1 MNLSQTLLVALRSL
15 RLNPMRSFLTMLGIV
30 IGVASVVTVL
40 AIGSGAQG
48 RVADQIRA
56 VGANVL
62 MINPGTARKDGVRLK
77 AGTRLTLTEGDV
89 DAILAQVPQVRAA
102 AGSLSGSAQVVRE
115 SRNWNTTINGTT
127 NGHFLVRDWGLAA
140 GRYFNG
146 TEQITAAKVA
156 ILGSVVAREMFGRD
170 EPVGAEIRIMSVP
183 FEVVGVLDPKGPD
196 QDDVAFVPLETAKLR
211 FLGSASGVNRDAV
224 AYIVAKAES
233 DEAMVRAKREI
244 EELVRQR
251 HRIAAGDEDDFKV
264 SDPAA
269 AMDAQRGATRTIA
282 LLLTSVAG
290 VSLLVGGISIMNI
303 MTVTVAERTREIGI
317 RRAVGARGVDIRLQF
332 LSEALVLC
340 LLGGLAGVAVGTG
353 ISLTVARSAGWVT
366 RVDPQAIVLSVGFS
380 ALVGLFFGYYPAHRA
395 SRLDPVDALKM
406 E

>member
-1 MNLSQTLLVALRSL
+1 MNPLQTLVTAVRSL
-15 RLNPMRSFLTMLGIV
+15 RLNPMRSVLTMLGIV

-48 RVADQIRA
+48 MVADQIRA

-77 AGTRLTLTEGDV
+77 AGTRMTLTDGDV
-89 DAILAQVPQVRAA
+89 DAILAQIPQIRAA

-115 SRNWNTTINGTT
+115 SRNWNTTVNGTV
-127 NGHFLVRDWGLAA
+127 NGHFLVRDWSLAK

-146 TEQITAAKVA
+146 TEQSTAAKVA
-156 ILGSVVAREMFGRD
+156 ILGSVVAREVFAGANA
-170 EPVGAEIRIMSVP
+170 VGAEIRIMNVP

-224 AYIVAKAES
+224 AYILAKAVS
-233 DEAMVRAKREI
+233 DEAMPRARGRI
-244 EELVRQR
+244 EELLRQR
-251 HRIAAGDEDDFKV
+251 HRIGEGDEDDFKV

-303 MTVTVAERTREIGI
+303 MTVTVTERTREIGI
-317 RRAVGARGVDIRLQF
+317 RRAVGARGRDIRLQF
-332 LSEALVLC
+332 LAEALVLC
-340 LLGGLAGVAVGTG
+340 LLGGVVGVAVGS
-353 ISLTVARSAGWVT
+353 IVSLTVARSAGWTTVI
-366 RVDPQAIVLSVGFS
+366 DPQAIALSVGFS
-380 ALVGLFFGYYPAHRA
+380 ALVGLFFGFYPAHRA
-395 SRLDPVDALKM
+395 SKLDPVEALKI

>member
-1 MNLSQTLLVALRSL
+1 MSLSQTLLVALRSL

-89 DAILAQVPQVRAA
+89 EAILAQVPQIRAA
-102 AGSLSGSAQVVRE
+102 AGSLSGSAQIVRE
-115 SRNWNTTINGTT
+115 NRNWNTTVNGTT
-127 NGHFLVRDWGLAA
+127 NGHFHVRDWLLQA
-140 GRYFNG
+140 GRPFNG
-146 TEQITAAKVA
+146 TEQNTAAKVA
-156 ILGSVVAREMFGRD
+156 ILGSVVARELFGRD
-170 EPVGAEIRIMSVP
+170 NPVGAEVRIMSVP
-183 FEVVGVLDPKGPD
+183 FEVIGVLDPKGPD
-196 QDDVAFVPLETAKLR
+196 QDDVVFVPLETAKLR

-224 AYIVAKAES
+224 AYIVAKAVS
-233 DEAMVRAKREI
+233 DEAMVRARIGI
-244 EELVRQR
+244 EDLLRQR
-251 HRIAAGDEDDFKV
+251 HRVGEGQEDDFKV

-303 MTVTVAERTREIGI
+303 MTVTVTERTREIGI
-317 RRAVGARGVDIRLQF
+317 RRAVGARGADIRLQF
-332 LSEALVLC
+332 LAEALVLC
-340 LLGGLAGVAVGTG
+340 LLGGLAGVVVGAG
-353 ISLTVARSAGWVT
+353 VSLTVARSAGWAT
-366 RVDPQAIVLSVGFS
+366 IIDAQAVLLSVGFS

>member
-1 MNLSQTLLVALRSL
+1 MSLSQTLLVALRSL

-48 RVADQIRA
+48 QVADQIRA

-62 MINPGTARKDGVRLK
+62 MINPGSAKKDGVRLK

-102 AGSLSGSAQVVRE
+102 AGSLSGSAQIVRE
-115 SRNWNTTINGTT
+115 NRNWNTTVNGTT
-127 NGHFLVRDWGLAA
+127 NGHFLVRDWPLAA
-140 GRYFNG
+140 GRTFNA
-146 TEQITAAKVA
+146 TEQNTAAKVA
-156 ILGSVVAREMFGRD
+156 ILGSVVAKELFGRD
-170 EPVGAEIRIMSVP
+170 NPVGTEVRIMSVP
-183 FEVVGVLDPKGPD
+183 FEVVGVLDTKGPD
-196 QDDVAFVPLETAKLR
+196 QDDVVFVPLETAKLR

-224 AYIVAKAES
+224 AYIVAKAVS
-233 DEAMVRAKREI
+233 DEAMGRARTEI
-244 EELVRQR
+244 EELLRQR
-251 HRIAAGDEDDFKV
+251 HRIAEGQEDDFKV

-303 MTVTVAERTREIGI
+303 MTVTVTERTREIGI
-317 RRAVGARGVDIRLQF
+317 RRAVGARGADIRLQF
-332 LSEALVLC
+332 LAEALVLC
-340 LLGGLAGVAVGTG
+340 LLGGLAGVVVGAG
-353 ISLTVARSAGWVT
+353 VSLTVARSAGWAT
-366 RVDPQAIVLSVGFS
+366 IIDAQAILLSVGFS

>member
-1 MNLSQTLLVALRSL
+1 MSLSQTLLVALRSL

-62 MINPGTARKDGVRLK
+62 MINPGTAKKDGVRLK

-102 AGSLSGSAQVVRE
+102 AGSLSGSAQIVRE
-115 SRNWNTTINGTT
+115 NRNWNTTVNGTT
-127 NGHFLVRDWGLAA
+127 NGHFLVRDWPMAA
-140 GRYFNG
+140 GRPFNG
-146 TEQITAAKVA
+146 TEQNTAAKVA
-156 ILGSVVAREMFGRD
+156 ILGSVVARELFGRD
-170 EPVGAEIRIMSVP
+170 NPVGTEVRIMSVP

-196 QDDVAFVPLETAKLR
+196 QDDVVFVPLETAKLR

-224 AYIVAKAES
+224 AYIVAKAVS
-233 DEAMVRAKREI
+233 DEAMVRARTEV
-244 EELVRQR
+244 EELLRQR
-251 HRIAAGDEDDFKV
+251 HRIADGQEDDFKV

-303 MTVTVAERTREIGI
+303 MTVTVTERTREIGI
-317 RRAVGARGVDIRLQF
+317 RRAVGARGADIRLQF
-332 LSEALVLC
+332 LAEALVLC
-340 LLGGLAGVAVGTG
+340 LLGGLAGVVVGAG
-353 ISLTVARSAGWVT
+353 VSLTVARSAGWAT
-366 RVDPQAIVLSVGFS
+366 IIDAQAILLSVGFS

-395 SRLDPVDALKM
+395 SRLDPVEALKM

>member
-1 MNLSQTLLVALRSL
+1 MNLSQSLLVALRSL

-89 DAILAQVPQVRAA
+89 EAILAQVPQVRAA
-102 AGSLSGSAQVVRE
+102 AGSLSGTAQIVRE
-115 SRNWNTTINGTT
+115 NRNWNTTVNGTT
-127 NGHFLVRDWGLAA
+127 NGHFLVRDWLLAR
-140 GRYFNG
+140 GRSFNG
-146 TEQITAAKVA
+146 TEQTTAAKVA
-156 ILGSVVAREMFGRD
+156 ILGSVVAKELFGRD
-170 EPVGAEIRIMSVP
+170 NPVGAEVRIMSVP

-196 QDDVAFVPLETAKLR
+196 QDDVVFVPLETAKLR

-224 AYIVAKAES
+224 AYIIAKAVS
-233 DEAMVRAKREI
+233 DEAMGRARTEI
-244 EELVRQR
+244 EGLLRQR
-251 HRIAAGDEDDFKV
+251 HRIAEGQEDDFKV

-303 MTVTVAERTREIGI
+303 MTVTVTERTREIGI
-317 RRAVGARGVDIRLQF
+317 RRAVGARGRDIRLQF
-332 LSEALVLC
+332 LAEALVLC
-340 LLGGLAGVAVGTG
+340 LLGGLIGVLVGTAV
-353 ISLTVARSAGWVT
+353 SLTVARSAGWAT
-366 RVDPQAIVLSVGFS
+366 IIDAQAIFLSVGFS

-395 SRLDPVDALKM
+395 SRLDPVEALKM